1 MFLPPGQSP
10 TPPAAQPRSGGVLRA
25 LPDRIL
31 ETLRYFSDEI
41 ELRQAGGLG
50 EAQAAGY
57 VAGRLRRADYA
68 AAVQSFRTGAGER
81 LPLALLMLFA
91 AGCGALVV
99 ADRQPIVIVAA
110 LLGVVL
116 ALLLMLAEIEGPEP
130 LRRLLRGKTSQS
142 VVAGRAAAAKNA
154 HTRVVI
160 LAPLD
165 GPPQPSLGR
174 QGVLLL
180 LGALIAEGV
189 GIIGVLAGGGSAW
202 RVVVG
207 LCSALIALAGV
218 WLIGRRLLP
227 MPLPAVHGAGE
238 LTTLLML
245 AEELDRLQTIEVWIV
260 ALGGSTVGHE
270 SIRALIERYP
280 FAPGDT
286 YVINLHHIS
295 AGQPVF
301 VTREGVL
308 RERRSDRVLFALASD
323 ADAADMAIDAA
334 PRRLRQRTLAQ
345 SLMVRGFRTITIS
358 SHSPSSPYTSP
369 DAQTIERCVRLVVGM
384 IRRMDEPGRE
394 GG

>member
-10 TPPAAQPRSGGVLRA
+10 TPPATPSRAGGVRRA

-81 LPLALLMLFA
+81 LPLGLLTLLASACGVA
-91 AGCGALVV
+91 AIAYPLTV
-99 ADRQPIVIVAA
+99 VIVAA
-110 LLGVVL
+110 LVGVLL
-116 ALLLMLAEIEGPEP
+116 ALLLVLAELEGPEP

-142 VVAGRAAAAKNA
+142 VVAGRAATGKNA
-154 HTRVVI
+154 STRVVI

-165 GPPQPSLGR
+165 GPPQPALGR
-174 QGVLLL
+174 QGVVLL
-180 LGALIAEGV
+180 LGLLIAEAVGV
-189 GIIGVLAGGGSAW
+189 IGVLAGGGAAW
-202 RVVVG
+202 RSFVG
-207 LCSALIALAGV
+207 ICGSLIAIVGV
-218 WLIGRRLLP
+218 WLLVRRLLP
-227 MPLPAVHGAGE
+227 TPLPAIHGAGE

-245 AEELDRLQTIEVWIV
+245 AEELDPLQTIEVWIV
-260 ALGGSTVGHE
+260 ALGGSSVGHE

-323 ADAADMAIDAA
+323 ADAADIAIDAA
-334 PRRLRQRTLAQ
+334 PRRLRQRTLAH
-345 SLMVRGFRTITIS
+345 SLMQRGFRTITIS
-358 SHSPSSPYTSP
+358 SHSMSSSYTSP
-369 DAQTIERCVRLVVGM
+369 DATTIERCVGLVVGM
-384 IRRMDEPGRE
+384 ITRMDQQGN
-394 GG
+394 G